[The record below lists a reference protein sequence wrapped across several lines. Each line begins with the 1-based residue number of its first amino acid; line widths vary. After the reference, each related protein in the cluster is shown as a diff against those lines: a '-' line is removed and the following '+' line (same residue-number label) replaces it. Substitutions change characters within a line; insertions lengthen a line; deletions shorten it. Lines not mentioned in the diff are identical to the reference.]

1 MYKIYKIYK
10 LFNLSHVNVFRIIA
24 APGENFL
31 KSVGQ
36 DDSQTFE
43 TSMLSWEQAK
53 KSLCSQS
60 RWIVTSLMYTL
71 SSYN

>member
-43 TSMLSWEQAK
+43 TSMLS
-53 KSLCSQS
+53 
-60 RWIVTSLMYTL
+60 
-71 SSYN
+71 